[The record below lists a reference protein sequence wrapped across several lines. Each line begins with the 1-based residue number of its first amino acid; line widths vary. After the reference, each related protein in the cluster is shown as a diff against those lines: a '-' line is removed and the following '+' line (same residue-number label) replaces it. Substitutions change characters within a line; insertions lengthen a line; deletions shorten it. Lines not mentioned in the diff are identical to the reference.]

1 MEIMTREKE
10 FSKLEQQVTI
20 QSDRR
25 HLRIRNHKKAIKYFA
40 TNNYFNVI
48 NGFESLILDD
58 TAPTKHYSKNK
69 SIEDFKRCFSLDK
82 FVSRQLYTEISKVEI
97 ELKSRI
103 AYYFCKEYCKSGA
116 SDNLKYQHID
126 CYNIP
131 VAGSGAPKYID
142 YFYNLKPNKDVDNS
156 TSHKLFKRYNKK
168 GVVFQKIHFT
178 GAINVDSTNN
188 RFIHLKGTFIG
199 VIKGLKTNEYTGV
212 FKVDTSQHTDL
223 LKFSKTKKTS
233 EATNL
238 LLRDVTGVMQSLNF
252 SDNCKIQYPYI
263 SSYKSPPFWVIINTL
278 MLNDLMVLFHGLDSE
293 IQNKI
298 IKRMGNFDIND
309 GGKEE
314 FINALEILI
323 ELRNVVA
330 HYGLVTRYR
339 TTSNLT
345 INANLIRRLNLYP
358 KTKNK
363 VLRFYDVVKVLSQF
377 ESFSS
382 LKIRR
387 ASLIFLITNK
397 LLLKDDINHRFSKR
411 VGTFR
416 DNKDKGILLWRKFS

>member
-1 MEIMTREKE
+1 MTREKE
-10 FSKLEQQVTI
+10 FSKLENQVTI
-20 QSDRR
+20 QRDHR
-25 HLRIRNHKKAIKYFA
+25 HLRIRNHNKAIKYFA

-48 NGFESLILDD
+48 NGFESLILEDN
-58 TAPTKHYSKNK
+58 ASIKHYSKNK
-69 SIEDFKRCFSLDK
+69 SIEDFKRCFSMDK
-82 FVSRQLYTEISKVEI
+82 FISRQLYTEISKVEI

-131 VAGSGAPKYID
+131 VPDSGAHKYID
-142 YFYNLKPNKDVDNS
+142 YFYNRKPNGDVNNKS
-156 TSHKLFKRYNKK
+156 SHKLFKRYTRH
-168 GVVFQKIHFT
+168 GVVLQKIHFT
-178 GAINVDSTNN
+178 GTISVDSNDN
-188 RFIHLKGTFIG
+188 HFIHLKGTFIG

-212 FKVDTSQHTDL
+212 FKVDTRQHSDL

-233 EATNL
+233 ELTNL
-238 LLRDVTGVMQSLNF
+238 LLRDITGVMQSLNF
-252 SDNCKIQYPYI
+252 SDNCKIQYPHI
-263 SSYKSPPFWVIINTL
+263 SSYKAPPFWVIINTL
-278 MLNDLMVLFHGLDSE
+278 MLNDLIVLFHGLDSD

-298 IKRMGNFDIND
+298 INRMGKFDMKD

-339 TTSNLT
+339 TNSNLT
-345 INANLIRRLNLYP
+345 INANLIKRLNLYP
-358 KTKNK
+358 KTKSK

-397 LLLKDDINHRFSKR
+397 LLLKNDINQRFSKR

-416 DNKDKGILLWRKFS
+416 EDKDKGILLWTKI